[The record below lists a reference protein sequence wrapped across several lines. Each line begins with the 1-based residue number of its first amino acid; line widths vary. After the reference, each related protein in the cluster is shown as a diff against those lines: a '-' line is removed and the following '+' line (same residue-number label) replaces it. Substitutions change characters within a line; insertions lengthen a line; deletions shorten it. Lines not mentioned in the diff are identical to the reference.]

1 MLDRAISMSLF
12 SSLLLHHLD
21 AFHVDAGHL
30 REVIHVFLDKV
41 WLFFLNDWFDQ
52 RWSQDLRC
60 VWPNDI
66 VEVMTR

>member
-12 SSLLLHHLD
+12 SSLLLHHLN